1 MRVNLIYYENREVS
15 MHIGNIIHKVM
26 EQQGHTVTWLAHE
39 YGCSR
44 VNIYKIFDKQ
54 SVDTQS
60 LLRLSVILD
69 YDFFALYQQELHDR
83 LESKETVHP

>member
-1 MRVNLIYYENREVS
+1 

-69 YDFFALYQQELHDR
+69 YDFFALYQQE
-83 LESKETVHP
+83 STVNTSFSIFLRSSYFSGKR